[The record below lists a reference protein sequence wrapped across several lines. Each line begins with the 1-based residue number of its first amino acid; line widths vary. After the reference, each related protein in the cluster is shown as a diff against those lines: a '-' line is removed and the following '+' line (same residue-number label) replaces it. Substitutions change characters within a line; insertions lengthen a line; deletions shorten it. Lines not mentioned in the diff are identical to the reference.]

1 MKGTDTTFL
10 GFVFIIAQ
18 ELPHS
23 LQEWSEVAYIIK
35 DKSSNQFIT
44 QETGRRI
51 VKPKATRRMKMIKA
65 EIIEIEKG
73 KMRWKKSMK
82 YKGSPLNQ

>member
-10 GFVFIIAQ
+10 GFFLITAQ

-35 DKSSNQFIT
+35 DKSSNQFK
-44 QETGRRI
+44 ETGKRI
-51 VKPKATRRMKMIKA
+51 AKQTQSNQKEENDKSRNHWNWKGENEM
-65 EIIEIEKG
+65 EK
-73 KMRWKKSMK
+73 
-82 YKGSPLNQ
+82 N